1 MGDDDRRWNTA
12 RPPPVKVGDTVT
24 IKILGVGS
32 KGDLF
37 GKQSGFI
44 IFVRDAVS
52 SDIDKTL
59 TLEITEVREKFAFSR
74 KI

>member
-1 MGDDDRRWNTA
+1 MEEDRDNWNTP

-24 IKILGVGS
+24 IKILGIGS

-44 IFVRDAVS
+44 IFVRDAIS